1 MTAIENDPED
11 RAGRSARRGIGLVA
25 VFLAA
30 VMVAGIAA
38 TYQFTANERAREAQL
53 WQTRLGIVA
62 DTRAAAIAAW
72 LRRQTEELSA
82 LADNTALQLYM
93 TQILAPLPTSSST
106 SAPTLGAPDRRA
118 DDQAR
123 TGYLSNLLAV
133 VAHQAGFSA
142 AAAGPDVSANVR
154 RIGVAGILLV
164 TLEGRVVAAS
174 PESPPL
180 EGALAEFLAGAR
192 RGDAVIKD
200 IYLDQTGTP
209 AMAFAVPLYTVQGIS
224 LPGEAG
230 SSGQIA
236 GQIGWVLSVK
246 QVASSLYPLLRQPGA
261 VWDSAEALLVR
272 RNGNVIEYLSPTQEG
287 DAPLSRRLAADTP
300 DLAARYALEKPGG
313 FDTRRDYRGAEVL
326 VTGRTIAPL
335 SWAVVYKIGR
345 AEALGP
351 VEDRTRRLAIILGLV
366 VFVIGIGM
374 VAIWRH
380 GSSVRAARATAEQAA
395 LARRFEAQSRF
406 LKLITDTQPNPMFI
420 VDGENRY
427 RFANRVATGAAGIS
441 EDDVLGKTLASV
453 LGPATAARYEALNR
467 ETIESGLP
475 QRAIH
480 RSGADGD
487 LRVVQAEHVRVPETL
502 DGPPGVMVIEEDIT
516 IAVAERERRTRTLDH
531 LIGTLISIL
540 DRRDPYA
547 AHHSARVSET
557 AASIAREMGYDEA
570 MIETVSTAGR
580 LLNVGKIMV
589 PEDVLTHDRAL
600 DEHQVRLVRDSI
612 GKSAEMLAAV
622 EFDGPVVDTLRQVQR
637 ILQPGAGTDE
647 AGEAVSDDVSIAAQ
661 IVMAAN
667 AFVALTSDRAW
678 RIGID
683 ESDAAGRLM
692 AESEGRYPRRV
703 VSALLNL
710 VDNKG
715 LAFGVESAAPVGQP
729 LH

>member
-1 MTAIENDPED
+1 MTAIENDPEGQT
-11 RAGRSARRGIGLVA
+11 GRSARWGIGLIA
-25 VFLAA
+25 VFLAT

-82 LADNTALQLYM
+82 LADNAALQLYM
-93 TQILAPLPTSSST
+93 TQILAPSPATSPATSSAQS
-106 SAPTLGAPDRRA
+106 PGLGTPDRRA

-133 VAHQAGFSA
+133 VAHQAGFSGA
-142 AAAGPDVSANVR
+142 ATGPDVNANVR
-154 RIGVAGILLV
+154 RIGVAGISLV
-164 TLEGRVVAAS
+164 TLDGRVVAAS

-180 EGALAEFLAGAR
+180 EGALAEFLTGAR
-192 RGDAVIKD
+192 RGDSVIKD

-209 AMAFAVPLYTVQGIS
+209 AMAFAVPLYTVQGVS
-224 LPGEAG
+224 VPGGAG
-230 SSGQIA
+230 AA
-236 GQIGWVLSVK
+236 GQIGWILGVK
-246 QVASSLYPLLRQPGA
+246 QVASALYPLLRQPGA
-261 VWDSAEALLVR
+261 VWESAEALLVR
-272 RNGNVIEYLSPTQEG
+272 RNGNAIEYLSPTQDG
-287 DAPLSRRLAADTP
+287 DAPLSRRLALDTP

-313 FDTRRDYRGAEVL
+313 FDIRRDYRGAEVL

-335 SWAVVYKIGR
+335 SWAIVYKIGR

-366 VFVIGIGM
+366 VLAIGIGM

-380 GSSVRAARATAEQAA
+380 GSSVRAARAGAEQAA
-395 LARRFEAQSRF
+395 LARRYEAQSRF

-427 RFANRVATGAAGIS
+427 RFANRVATGATGIS
-441 EDDVLGKTLASV
+441 EDEVLGKTLASV

-467 ETIESGLP
+467 ATIESGLS
-475 QRAIH
+475 QIAVH
-480 RSGADGD
+480 RSGANGD

-516 IAVAERERRTRTLDH
+516 IAVAERERRARTLDN

-557 AASIAREMGYDEA
+557 AASIAREMGYDEG

-600 DEHQVRLVRDSI
+600 DEDQVRLVRESI

-622 EFDGPVVDTLRQVQR
+622 EFDGPVVDTLREVQR
-637 ILQPGAGTDE
+637 TLQPAAGSDD
-647 AGEAVSDDVSIAAQ
+647 AAAVVSDDVAIAAQ
-661 IVMAAN
+661 VVMAAN
-667 AFVALTSDRAW
+667 AFIAMTSDRAW
-678 RIGID
+678 RTGID
-683 ESDAAGRLM
+683 EADAAGRLM

-715 LAFGVESAAPVGQP
+715 LAFGVESAAPAGQP

>member
-1 MTAIENDPED
+1 MTAFDKDSEGQS
-11 RAGRSARRGIGLVA
+11 GRSARLGIGLVA
-25 VFLAA
+25 FFLAA

-38 TYQFTANERAREAQL
+38 TYQFTATERAREAQL

-62 DTRAAAIAAW
+62 DTRAASIAAW

-82 LADNTALQLYM
+82 LADNAALQLYM
-93 TQILAPLPTSSST
+93 TQILVPSSSP
-106 SAPTLGAPDRRA
+106 APVPSPGAPDRRTE
-118 DDQAR
+118 DQAR

-142 AAAGPDVSANVR
+142 AAEGPDVGANVR
-154 RIGVAGILLV
+154 RIGVAGIALV
-164 TLEGRVVAAS
+164 TLDGRVIAAS

-192 RGDAVIKD
+192 RGESAIRDL
-200 IYLDQTGTP
+200 YLDQTGTP
-209 AMAFAVPLYTVQGIS
+209 AMAFAVPLYTVQGAS
-224 LPGEAG
+224 LPGSTG
-230 SSGQIA
+230 GA
-236 GQIGWVLSVK
+236 GQIGWVLGVK

-261 VWDSAEALLVR
+261 VWESAEALLVR
-272 RNGNVIEYLSPTQEG
+272 RNGNAIEYLSPTQEG
-287 DAPLSRRLAADTP
+287 DAPLSRHLAIDTP

-313 FDTRRDYRGAEVL
+313 FGTGRDYRGAEVL

-351 VEDRTRRLAIILGLV
+351 VEDRTRRLAIILGLAV
-366 VFVIGIGM
+366 LAVGIGM

-420 VDGENRY
+420 VDGDNRY

-467 ETIESGLP
+467 QTIESGLS

-480 RSGADGD
+480 RSGANGD

-516 IAVAERERRTRTLDH
+516 TAVAERERRARTLDH

-589 PEDVLTHDRAL
+589 PEDVLTHDREL
-600 DEHQVRLVRDSI
+600 DEDQVRLVRESI

-622 EFDGPVVDTLRQVQR
+622 EFDGPVVDTLREVQH
-637 ILQPGAGTDE
+637 ILHPEEGSGDA
-647 AGEAVSDDVSIAAQ
+647 AASVPDDVSTAAQ

-667 AFVALTSDRAW
+667 VFVALTSDRAW
-678 RIGID
+678 RTGID
-683 ESDAAGRLM
+683 EADAAGRLM
-692 AESEGRYPRRV
+692 AESGGRYPRRV

-710 VDNKG
+710 VDNRG
-715 LAFGVESAAPVGQP
+715 LTFDVESGAPAGQP

>member
-1 MTAIENDPED
+1 MTSIDNDP
-11 RAGRSARRGIGLVA
+11 GARPGLWARWGIGLTA

-38 TYQFTANERAREAQL
+38 TFQFTANERAREAQL
-53 WQTRLGIVA
+53 WQTRLVIVS

-72 LRRQTEELSA
+72 LRRQTEELSG
-82 LADNTALQLYM
+82 LADNAALQLYV
-93 TQILAPLPTSSST
+93 TQLLAPIASPN
-106 SAPTLGAPDRRA
+106 PELGTPGRGAE
-118 DDQAR
+118 DQAR

-142 AAAGPDVSANVR
+142 AAAGPDVNANVR

-164 TLEGRVVAAS
+164 TLGGRVVAAS

-180 EGALAEFLAGAR
+180 EGTLSEFLAGAR
-192 RGDAVIKD
+192 RGDSAIKD

-209 AMAFAVPLYTVQGIS
+209 AMAFAVPLYTVQGAS
-224 LPGEAG
+224 LPGNAG
-230 SSGQIA
+230 AA
-236 GQIGWVLSVK
+236 GQIGWVLGVK
-246 QVASSLYPLLRQPGA
+246 QVASSLYPVLRQPGA

-287 DAPLSRRLAADTP
+287 DAPLSRRLAVDTP

-313 FDTRRDYRGAEVL
+313 FGTRRDYRGAEVL
-326 VTGRTIAPL
+326 VTGRTVAPL

-351 VEDRTRRLAIILGLV
+351 VEERTRRLAMILGLAV
-366 VFVIGIGM
+366 LAIGIGM

-420 VDGENRY
+420 VDGDNRY

-453 LGPATAARYEALNR
+453 LGPATA
-467 ETIESGLP
+467 
-475 QRAIH
+475 
-480 RSGADGD
+480 GD

-516 IAVAERERRTRTLDH
+516 NAVAERERRARTLDH

-589 PEDVLTHDRAL
+589 PEDVLTHDREL
-600 DEHQVRLVRDSI
+600 DDDQVRLVRESI
-612 GKSAEMLAAV
+612 GKSAEMLASV
-622 EFDGPVVDTLRQVQR
+622 EFDGPVVDTLREVQR
-637 ILQPGAGTDE
+637 ILQPEGATEGKTDV
-647 AGEAVSDDVSIAAQ
+647 VSDDVSTAAQ

-667 AFVALTSDRAW
+667 VFIALTSDRAW
-678 RIGID
+678 RTGID
-683 ESDAAGRLM
+683 EADAAGRLM
-692 AESEGRYPRRV
+692 ADSDGRYPRRV

-715 LAFGVESAAPVGQP
+715 LAFGVEGAAPSGQP